1 MCQIRPKKQ
10 HCSTALIFMTLSAA
24 LQPKKQRS
32 SPALSVMKIRQ
43 KLCKMGYLLI
53 KWDGFACW
61 KPIGA
66 PKYPVGVVFHKLCKA
81 LLEANFLLVWVQHFL
96 LLSQFSEH
104 WRSGIDEA
112 AEARSREANLPIL
125 WNRMSCFV
133 PGKIQ
138 FEFELNPKLWDT
150 DSPWTGQIHRR
161 LNFWCKILRFL
172 YLL

>member
-10 HCSTALIFMTLSAA
+10 RRSA
-24 LQPKKQRS
+24 
-32 SPALSVMKIRQ
+32 ALSVMKIRQ

-66 PKYPVGVVFHKLCKA
+66 PIYPVGVVFHKLCKA

-96 LLSQFSEH
+96 LLSQFYYFHNFQSIDEAALTKRH

-112 AEARSREANLPIL
+112 ALMKRHWQSGIDKAALTKRQRQDLGRPICQFCGTECLVSSFEAE
-125 WNRMSCFV
+125 
-133 PGKIQ
+133 
-138 FEFELNPKLWDT
+138 KL
-150 DSPWTGQIHRR
+150 
-161 LNFWCKILRFL
+161 KEK
-172 YLL
+172 